1 LEGLSF
7 AVDFSMTPL
16 KLLVNG
22 ARGRMGQTIVA
33 CASADPDFEVTAQ
46 VDLGDDLQSA
56 LPACET
62 VIDFTQADATAAL
75 ARACEQA
82 GKILIIGTTGQDNDS
97 RQRVAK
103 SARKIPIVF
112 APNFSVGVNALF
124 WLTRKAV
131 EILGPEFDLEV
142 VEMHHRLKKDAPSGT
157 AKRLAEILA
166 EVRGLSYEGDT
177 RHGRTG
183 MIGERTATEIGL
195 HAVRGGDVVGDHIV
209 IFANVGER
217 LELTHKAS
225 SRETFAKGAL
235 RAAKWATSQ
244 PPGLYDMQDVLGLK

>member
-1 LEGLSF
+1 MS
-7 AVDFSMTPL
+7 PL

-22 ARGRMGQTIVA
+22 ARGRMGQTVVA
-33 CASADPDFEVTAQ
+33 CASADPQIEVTAQ
-46 VDLGDDLQSA
+46 VDLGDDLRVA
-56 LPACET
+56 LPGCQA
-62 VIDFTQADATAAL
+62 VIDFTQADATATL
-75 ARACEQA
+75 AQACAQA
-82 GKILIIGTTGQDNDS
+82 GKILIIGTTGQDSDC
-97 RQRVAK
+97 RQRVAN
-103 SARKIPIVF
+103 SARSIPIVF

-166 EVRGLSYEGDT
+166 EARGLSYEDNS

-183 MIGERTATEIGL
+183 MTGERTSTEIGL
-195 HAVRGGDVVGDHIV
+195 HAVRGGDVVGDHTV
-209 IFANVGER
+209 IYANVGER
-217 LELTHKAS
+217 LELSHKAS